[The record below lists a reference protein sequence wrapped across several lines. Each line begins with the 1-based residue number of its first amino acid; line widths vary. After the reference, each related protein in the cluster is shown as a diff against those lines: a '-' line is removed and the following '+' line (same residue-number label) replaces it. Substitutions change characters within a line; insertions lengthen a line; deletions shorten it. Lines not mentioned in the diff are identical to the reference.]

1 LFSLSQLPARDQ
13 AIWYL
18 AKVLNIE
25 TKVIYQSLEMLANHS
40 QETPA
45 YRKFYIP
52 KKSGGKREIRAPI
65 KELKTLLSK
74 IYHEILAAY
83 PLNYHCVGFR
93 PGRSI
98 VNNGNAHLEIHPNC
112 GANWDIKNFFPST
125 SIDLIRL
132 ACEDTIGRNL
142 HREGVAI
149 AVVDEVIEVL
159 AKLTTLRWDKNSLEI
174 LPMGSPTS
182 PCLANHVLNDFDIHL
197 YRLLSKVAKRL
208 DTAFCYT
215 RWGDDLSITSPIDLP
230 NEIFGIVPSLLDKFH
245 YKHHPKKFKVMRRGH
260 EPIEVTGLII
270 GEDHLIISD
279 HTLQKYQL
287 TLRDLLSRNSLTE
300 EQIIHMRGLVGI
312 VKMIYGSG
320 LAPRIATTLAK
331 AKEYRGDEVID
342 RILFQRGW
350 REFVT
355 STENG
360 NPLDPQAEIT
370 EFQNEQEEYLL
381 EKFNAQEDEWSN
393 FELTLDDEPHNTF
406 GFSGGDSLLREIM
419 KEASKN

>member
-1 LFSLSQLPARDQ
+1 MSSLSQLPARDQ

-25 TKVIYQSLEMLANHS
+25 TSVIDRSLEMLANHS

-45 YRKFYIP
+45 YKRFSIP

-83 PLNYHCVGFR
+83 PLNYHCFGFR
-93 PGRSI
+93 PGHSI
-98 VNNGNAHLEIHPNC
+98 VDNGNAHLEIHPNC
-112 GANWDIKNFFPST
+112 GANWDIKDFFPST
-125 SIDLIRL
+125 SIDLIRE
-132 ACEDTIGRNL
+132 ACEDTVGRNL
-142 HREGVAI
+142 RREGVAI
-149 AVVDEVIEVL
+149 AVVDELIEVL

-182 PCLANHVLNDFDIHL
+182 PVLANHVLNDFDIHL
-197 YRLLSKVAKRL
+197 YRLLSKIAKRL
-208 DTAFCYT
+208 DTTFCYT

-230 NEIFGIVPSLLDKFH
+230 NEVYGIVPSLLDKYH
-245 YKHHPKKFKVMRRGH
+245 YKPHPKKFKVMRRGH
-260 EPIEVTGLII
+260 QPIEVTGLII
-270 GEDHLIISD
+270 GEDHLIMSD

-287 TLRDLLSRNSLTE
+287 TLRDLLSRPSLTE
-300 EQIIHMRGLVGI
+300 KQLIHMRGLVGI

-320 LAPRIATTLAK
+320 LAPRIATTIAK
-331 AKEYRGDEVID
+331 AKEYRGDAVID
-342 RILFQRGW
+342 RILFQKGW

-360 NPLDPQAEIT
+360 NLDPRAEIINL
-370 EFQNEQEEYLL
+370 QNEQEEYLL
-381 EKFNAQEDEWSN
+381 GKFNAEEDEWTD
-393 FELTLDDEPHNTF
+393 FELTLDDEAHNTF
-406 GFSGGDSLLREIM
+406 GFSGGDSLLREIL
-419 KEASKN
+419 KDASKN